1 MIFGRNRPTIP
12 APIVGATT
20 PAGGTPARPDAGQ
33 VEGAPAAELDPHT
46 GSFLAVGTDPASA
59 NPLRLQHQ
67 IEALTVELDEQTR
80 LYEETLAHVA
90 VLENQQAEMRSH
102 SLALEQANVRS
113 ALLME
118 ELEDREQKYREQAE
132 SLRRTTE
139 ELDRV
144 HRQLAGAHEELK
156 KEQKLK
162 QKYLTRVESELETAR
177 RVQHLLLREPPASA
191 AGLDLAVSYVP
202 AGETGG
208 DWIGFLHHEGRG
220 EVELLIGDVTGHGL
234 GAALITSG
242 ASAAVSAIDELRRA
256 ASSAQAANQ
265 APGKGLRDL
274 MRRAGAESV
283 ADCIDKL
290 AEPRYLLE
298 LLDGVVGSMGGYRY
312 LMTFFAASFQK
323 RSRTLRYANA
333 GHCLPLLLGKE
344 DLAKQTRYGARSLQ
358 ARGNPLGFDR
368 GNPSLEP
375 LSDMREQVMI
385 KLEPGDLM
393 LFMTDGLIENCDLG
407 GHAIGTRKVVGW
419 MRELYDRPV
428 KDIRDGL
435 ERRVRDFLED
445 EPLADDMSFIVARVV
460 E

>member
-12 APIVGATT
+12 VPIVGAPSA
-20 PAGGTPARPDAGQ
+20 PADGR
-33 VEGAPAAELDPHT
+33 PAAELDPNT
-46 GSFLAVGTDPASA
+46 GQFLAVGTDPNSV

-67 IEALTVELDEQTR
+67 LDALTVELDEQTR
-80 LYEETLAHVA
+80 LYEETLQHVA

-144 HRQLAGAHEELK
+144 HRQLAGAHEELQ

-191 AGLDLAVSYVP
+191 AGLELAVSYVP

-208 DWIGFLHHEGRG
+208 DWIGFLHNEGRG

-234 GAALITSG
+234 GAALITAG
-242 ASAAVSAIDELRRA
+242 ASAAVSALDELRRA
-256 ASSAQAANQ
+256 ASAAQSSTQ
-265 APGKGLRDL
+265 PPGKGLRDL
-274 MRRAGAESV
+274 LRRAGAESV
-283 ADCIDKL
+283 ADCVDKL

-298 LLDGVVGSMGGYRY
+298 LLDGVVGNMGGFRY

-358 ARGNPLGFDR
+358 ARGNPLGYDR
-368 GNPSLEP
+368 DPSADL
-375 LSDMREQVMI
+375 REQVMI
-385 KLEPGDLM
+385 KVEPGDLM

-407 GHAIGTRKVVGW
+407 GHAIGTRKVVAW

-428 KDIRDGL
+428 KEIRDGI
-435 ERRVRDFLED
+435 ERRVRAFLED
-445 EPLADDMSFIVARVV
+445 EPLADDMSFIVARVT

>member
-1 MIFGRNRPTIP
+1 MIFGRNRPITVVPLPGQP
-12 APIVGATT
+12 A
-20 PAGGTPARPDAGQ
+20 AGQ
-33 VEGAPAAELDPHT
+33 PAATPTPDPHPHT
-46 GSFLAVGTDPASA
+46 GGFTAVGTDPTAPH
-59 NPLRLQHQ
+59 PLRLQHQ
-67 IEALTVELDEQTR
+67 VEALNIELEEQTR

-90 VLENQQAEMRSH
+90 MLEAQQAEMRTH
-102 SLALEQANVRS
+102 ALAIEQANVRA

-144 HRQLAGAHEELK
+144 HQQLAGAHDSLK

-162 QKYLTRVESELETAR
+162 QKYLQRFESELETAR

-208 DWIGFLHHEGRG
+208 DWIGFLHHEHRG

-234 GAALITSG
+234 GAALITAG

-256 ASSAQAANQ
+256 ASAQ
-265 APGKGLRDL
+265 PGITPSNKGLRDL
-274 MRRAGAESV
+274 VRRTGAESV

-298 LLDGVVGSMGGYRY
+298 LLDGVVGHMGGFRY

-344 DLAKQTRYGARSLQ
+344 DLAKQTRFGARSLQ
-358 ARGNPLGFDR
+358 ARGNPLGYDR
-368 GNPSLEP
+368 ESAADP
-375 LSDMREQVMI
+375 REQVMV
-385 KLEPGDLM
+385 KLDEGDLM
-393 LFMTDGLIENCDLG
+393 LFFTDGLIENCDRR
-407 GHAIGTRKVVGW
+407 GHSIGTRHVVAW

-428 KDIRDGL
+428 KEIRDGL
-435 ERRVRDFLED
+435 EKHVREFLD
-445 EPLADDMSFIVARVV
+445 KEPLSDDMSFIVARVT

>member
-12 APIVGATT
+12 IPTIGHPVAT
-20 PAGGTPARPDAGQ
+20 PDPGTPGEPH
-33 VEGAPAAELDPHT
+33 PHT
-46 GSFLAVGTDPASA
+46 GSFTAIGTDPTAQ

-67 IEALTVELDEQTR
+67 LEALQVELDEQTR
-80 LYEETLAHVA
+80 LYEETLQHVA
-90 VLENQQAEMRSH
+90 ILEAEQTEMREH
-102 SLALEQANVRS
+102 SLAIEQANVRS

-144 HRQLAGAHEELK
+144 HRQLAGAHEALK

-177 RVQHLLLREPPASA
+177 RVQHLLLREPPAQA

-234 GAALITSG
+234 GAALITAG
-242 ASAAVSAIDELRRA
+242 ASAAVSTLDELRRA
-256 ASSAQAANQ
+256 ASAVQAGAQ
-265 APGKGLRDL
+265 PSGKGLRDL
-274 MRRAGAESV
+274 MRRTGAESV

-298 LLDGVVGSMGGYRY
+298 LLDGVVGHMGGFRY

-358 ARGNPLGFDR
+358 ARGNPLGYDR
-368 GNPSLEP
+368 DTTADP
-375 LSDMREQVMI
+375 REQIMV
-385 KLEPGDLM
+385 KLDEGDLM
-393 LFMTDGLIENCDLG
+393 LFFTDGLIENCDLG
-407 GHAIGTRKVVGW
+407 GHAIGTRKVVAW
-419 MRELYDRPV
+419 MREMYDRPV
-428 KDIRDGL
+428 KDIRDAL
-435 ERRVRDFLED
+435 ECRVREFLED
-445 EPLADDMSFIVARVV
+445 EPLADDMSFIVARVTA
-460 E
+460 